1 MIVPVTESMFIDY
14 FRGSD
19 QWRNHFSYSACQKIF
34 ELINDDEENDNVE
47 FCHHSITEEW
57 AEYESV
63 FEYLEDITPDHPVMR
78 RLMKERYD
86 DVVWYDIEKWDWDKD
101 GNKLVTKS
109 VLINKYQSE

>member
-19 QWRNHFSYSACQKIF
+19 QWRNHFSYAALQKLF

-63 FEYLEDITPDHPVMR
+63 FEYLEENKDNEIV
-78 RLMKERYD
+78 EEA

>member
-19 QWRNHFSYSACQKIF
+19 QWRNHFSYAALQKLF

-57 AEYESV
+57 EEHDCVQDFIKDYD
-63 FEYLEDITPDHPVMR
+63 DIN
-78 RLMKERYD
+78 ED
-86 DVVWYDIEKWDWDKD
+86 DVVRYSVDVWSWDKD
-101 GNKLVTKS
+101 GNKTITQT
-109 VLINKYQSE
+109 VLINKYQSNIYNK

>member
-19 QWRNHFSYSACQKIF
+19 QWRNHFSYAALQKLF

-63 FEYLEDITPDHPVMR
+63 FEYLEENKDNEIV
-78 RLMKERYD
+78 EEA
-86 DVVWYDIEKWDWDKD
+86 DVVW
-101 GNKLVTKS
+101 
-109 VLINKYQSE
+109 